1 MLHKVDKNEVIQ
13 KFGLTTL
20 QSEQIEKYI
29 SELIEYNKHTNLV
42 GKSTLKNIW
51 ERHVADSLQL
61 SFFVEKK
68 NLKIFD
74 LGTGGGLPGIPLS
87 ILGYQNIFMIDSVG
101 KKIDFIRGVIKK
113 LSLSA
118 KTEKKRIEN
127 LNIGRADL
135 IISRALA
142 PLYKL
147 LSYSLLLSNKNTTC
161 LFLKGRNV
169 YNEIEMA
176 KKVYHF
182 NYKVFKSVSSEEGCV
197 LKILNLKAKKQ

>member
-1 MLHKVDKNEVIQ
+1 VEKKEVIQ
-13 KFGLTTL
+13 RFGLTTF
-20 QSEQIEKYI
+20 QSKQIEKYI
-29 SELIEYNKHTNLV
+29 SELIEFNKHTNLV

-61 SFFVEKK
+61 SFFIAKK

-101 KKIDFIRGVIKK
+101 KKIDFIRSVIKK

-127 LNIGRADL
+127 LNIGKADL

-142 PLYKL
+142 PLHRL
-147 LSYSLLLSNKNTTC
+147 LSYSLLLSNKNTTS
-161 LFLKGRNV
+161 LFLKGRSV

-176 KKVYHF
+176 KKHYYF
-182 NYKVFKSVSSEEGCV
+182 NYEIFESVSSGEGCV
-197 LKILNLKAKKQ
+197 LKIMDLKTKKQ

>member
-1 MLHKVDKNEVIQ
+1 MEKKEVIQ

-29 SELIEYNKHTNLV
+29 SELIKFNKHTNLV
-42 GKSTLKNIW
+42 GKSTLKNFW
-51 ERHVADSLQL
+51 ERHIADSLQL
-61 SFFVEKK
+61 SIFIEKK

-74 LGTGGGLPGIPLS
+74 LGTGGGLPGIPLT

-127 LNIGRADL
+127 LKIGMADL

-142 PLYKL
+142 PLHKL
-147 LSYSLLLSNKNTTC
+147 LSYSLLLSNKNTTS

-169 YNEIEMA
+169 YNEIDMA
-176 KKVYHF
+176 KESYNF
-182 NYKVFKSVSSEEGCV
+182 NFKVFKSVSSEEGR
-197 LKILNLKAKKQ
+197 ILRIKNLTAKKQ

>member
-1 MLHKVDKNEVIQ
+1 MEKKEVIE

-20 QSEQIEKYI
+20 QSEQIEIYI
-29 SELIEYNKHTNLV
+29 SELIEFNKHTNLV

-51 ERHVADSLQL
+51 ERHVADCLQL
-61 SFFVEKK
+61 SFFISKK

-101 KKIDFIRGVIKK
+101 KKIDFIRSVIKK

-118 KTEKKRIEN
+118 KTEKKRIEK
-127 LNIGRADL
+127 LKIGRADL

-142 PLYKL
+142 PLHRL
-147 LSYSLLLSNKNTTC
+147 LSYSLLLSNKNTTS
-161 LFLKGRNV
+161 LFLKGRSV

-176 KKVYHF
+176 KKNYHF
-182 NYKVFKSVSSEEGCV
+182 NYEIFKSVSSEEGCV
-197 LKILNLKAKKQ
+197 LKIKNLNEKKQ

>member
-1 MLHKVDKNEVIQ
+1 MEKKEVIQ
-13 KFGLTTL
+13 KFKLTTL

-29 SELIEYNKHTNLV
+29 LELVEFNKHTNLV

-61 SFFVEKK
+61 SFFIAKK

-101 KKIDFIRGVIKK
+101 KKIDFIRSVIKK

-118 KTEKKRIEN
+118 KTEKKRIEK
-127 LNIGRADL
+127 LKIGRADL

-142 PLYKL
+142 PLHRL
-147 LSYSLLLSNKNTTC
+147 LSYSLLLSNINTTS
-161 LFLKGRNV
+161 LFLKGRSV

-176 KKVYHF
+176 KKNYNF
-182 NYKVFKSVSSEEGCV
+182 NYEVFKSVSSKEGCV
-197 LKILNLKAKKQ
+197 LKIKNLKAKQQ

>member
-1 MLHKVDKNEVIQ
+1 MEKKEVIE

-29 SELIEYNKHTNLV
+29 SELIKYNKHTNLV

-61 SFFVEKK
+61 SFFIAKK

-87 ILGYQNIFMIDSVG
+87 ILGYQNIFMIDSIG
-101 KKIDFIRGVIKK
+101 KKIDFIRSVIKK

-142 PLYKL
+142 PLHKL
-147 LSYSLLLSNKNTTC
+147 LSYSLLLSNKNTTS

-169 YNEIEMA
+169 YNEIDMA
-176 KKVYHF
+176 KENYNF

-197 LKILNLKAKKQ
+197 LRIKNLKAKKQ

>member
-68 NLKIFD
+68 KF
-74 LGTGGGLPGIPLS
+74 
-87 ILGYQNIFMIDSVG
+87 
-101 KKIDFIRGVIKK
+101 
-113 LSLSA
+113 
-118 KTEKKRIEN
+118 
-127 LNIGRADL
+127 
-135 IISRALA
+135 
-142 PLYKL
+142 
-147 LSYSLLLSNKNTTC
+147 KN
-161 LFLKGRNV
+161 F
-169 YNEIEMA
+169 
-176 KKVYHF
+176 
-182 NYKVFKSVSSEEGCV
+182 
-197 LKILNLKAKKQ
+197 

>member
-1 MLHKVDKNEVIQ
+1 MEKKEVIQ
-13 KFGLTTL
+13 RFGLTTF
-20 QSEQIEKYI
+20 QSKQIEKYI
-29 SELIEYNKHTNLV
+29 SELIEFNKHTNLV

-61 SFFVEKK
+61 SFFIAKK

-101 KKIDFIRGVIKK
+101 KKIDFIRSVIKK

-127 LNIGRADL
+127 LNIGKADL

-142 PLYKL
+142 PLHRL
-147 LSYSLLLSNKNTTC
+147 RSYSLLLSNKNTTS
-161 LFLKGRNV
+161 LFLKGRSV

-176 KKVYHF
+176 KKHYYF
-182 NYKVFKSVSSEEGCV
+182 NYEIFESVSSGEGCV
-197 LKILNLKAKKQ
+197 LKIMDLKTKKQ

>member
-1 MLHKVDKNEVIQ
+1 MEKKEVI
-13 KFGLTTL
+13 KRFGLTTL
-20 QSEQIEKYI
+20 QSKQIDLYI
-29 SELIEYNKHTNLV
+29 SELLEFNKHTNLV

-51 ERHVADSLQL
+51 ERHIADSLQL
-61 SFFVEKK
+61 SFFIKKK

-87 ILGYQNIFMIDSVG
+87 ILGYRDIFLIDSVG
-101 KKIDFIRGVIKK
+101 KKIDFIRSIIKQ

-127 LNIGRADL
+127 LNIGKADL
-135 IISRALA
+135 LVSRALA
-142 PLYKL
+142 PLNKL
-147 LSYSLLLSNKNTTC
+147 LSYSLLLSNKKTTY

-176 KKVYHF
+176 KKNFYF
-182 NYKVFKSVSSEEGCV
+182 NSKTFKSISSKDGCI
-197 LKILNLKAKKQ
+197 LKISNLQAKKK

>member
-1 MLHKVDKNEVIQ
+1 MDKKEIIKLYKINESQEAALI
-13 KFGLTTL
+13 
-20 QSEQIEKYI
+20 SYI
-29 SELIEYNKHTNLV
+29 KILEEYNKHTNLV

-51 ERHVADSLQL
+51 ERHVADCLQL
-61 SFFVEKK
+61 SLFISKK

-74 LGTGGGLPGIPLS
+74 LGTGGGLPGILLS
-87 ILGYQNIFMIDSVG
+87 IVGYQNIFMVDSVG
-101 KKIDFIRGVIKK
+101 KKIDFIRSIIKK

-127 LNIGRADL
+127 LKIGRADL

-142 PLYKL
+142 PLHRL
-147 LSYSLLLSNKNTTC
+147 LAYSLLLSNKNTTS

-176 KKVYHF
+176 KKNFYF
-182 NYKVFKSVSSEEGCV
+182 NFETFKSISSEECCI
-197 LKILNLKAKKQ
+197 LKIKNIKTKRKDD

>member
-1 MLHKVDKNEVIQ
+1 MEKKDVIQ
-13 KFGLTTL
+13 TFGLTSL
-20 QSEQIEKYI
+20 QSEQIDKYI
-29 SELIEYNKHTNLV
+29 SELIEFNKHTNLV

-51 ERHVADSLQL
+51 ERHVADCLQL
-61 SFFVEKK
+61 SFFITKK

-87 ILGYQNIFMIDSVG
+87 ILGYQNIFMVDSVG
-101 KKIDFIRGVIKK
+101 KKIDFIRGVINK

-135 IISRALA
+135 IICRALA
-142 PLYKL
+142 PLQRL
-147 LSYSLLLSNKNTTC
+147 LSYSLLLSNKNTTS

-176 KKVYHF
+176 QKNYYF
-182 NYKVFKSVSSEEGCV
+182 NYEVFKSVSSEEGCV
-197 LKILNLKAKKQ
+197 LKIKNLKAKKQ

>member
-1 MLHKVDKNEVIQ
+1 MDKNEVIQ

-29 SELIEYNKHTNLV
+29 SELIKYNKHTNLV

-61 SFFVEKK
+61 SFFIAKK

-87 ILGYQNIFMIDSVG
+87 ILGYQNIFMIDSIG
-101 KKIDFIRGVIKK
+101 KKIDFIRSVIKK

-182 NYKVFKSVSSEEGCV
+182 NYKVYKSVSSEEGCV
-197 LKILNLKAKKQ
+197 LKIINLKAKKQ

>member
-1 MLHKVDKNEVIQ
+1 MKKKDVIQ
-13 KFGLTTL
+13 RFGLTTL
-20 QSEQIEKYI
+20 QSEQIDKYI
-29 SELIEYNKHTNLV
+29 SELLEFNNHTNLV

-51 ERHVADSLQL
+51 ERHVADCLQL
-61 SFFVEKK
+61 SFFIKRK

-87 ILGYQNIFMIDSVG
+87 IFGYQNIFMIDSVG
-101 KKIDFIRGVIKK
+101 KKIDFIRGVVKK

-142 PLYKL
+142 PLHRL
-147 LSYSLLLSNKNTTC
+147 LAYSLLLSNKNTTS

-176 KKVYHF
+176 KK
-182 NYKVFKSVSSEEGCV
+182 NYNFKYKIFKSISSEEGCV
-197 LKILNLKAKKQ
+197 LKIKNLKAKKK

>member
-1 MLHKVDKNEVIQ
+1 MDKKDVIQ
-13 KFGLTTL
+13 RFRLTTL

-29 SELIEYNKHTNLV
+29 SALVEFNKHTNLV

-61 SFFVEKK
+61 SFFITRK

-101 KKIDFIRGVIKK
+101 KKIDFIRRVIKK

-135 IISRALA
+135 ITSRALA
-142 PLYKL
+142 PLHKL
-147 LSYSLLLSNKNTTC
+147 LSYSLLLSNINTTS
-161 LFLKGRNV
+161 LFLKGRSV

-176 KKVYHF
+176 KKKYHF
-182 NYKVFKSVSSEEGCV
+182 NYEVFKSVSSKEGCV
-197 LKILNLKAKKQ
+197 LKIKNLRSKKQ